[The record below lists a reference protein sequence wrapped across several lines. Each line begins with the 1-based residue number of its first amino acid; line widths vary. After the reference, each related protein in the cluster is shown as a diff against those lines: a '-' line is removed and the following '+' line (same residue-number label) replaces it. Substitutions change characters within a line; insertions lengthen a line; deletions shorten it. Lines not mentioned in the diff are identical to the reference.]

1 MTKYITRGAKPKAEE
16 QKRGEKTEY
25 DGKERERER
34 NGAFK
39 KENGNDG
46 RKSSESQSVV
56 RKATRERESVSKIF
70 FLERR
75 WFRSAFLCLPPL
87 SSERDLIPDFKV

>member
-34 NGAFK
+34 KGAFK
-39 KENGNDG
+39 RRTETMEEKVP
-46 RKSSESQSVV
+46 KVSQLSE
-56 RKATRERESVSKIF
+56 RPRGRERESVFRRSF
-70 FLERR
+70 F
-75 WFRSAFLCLPPL
+75 
-87 SSERDLIPDFKV
+87 